1 MSAAG
6 RVSGL
11 EREAAHLRVEA
22 VDRDHE
28 NGELRECV
36 ALQETNARLH
46 NALDD
51 NVGFPHLLFTSSR
64 LPAHALLD
72 LNAEP
77 MEVEPPLVP
86 AAALRRQ
93 PKMSLVATQ
102 RIFHGLTFRRAALVR
117 AITTGDMF
125 GLSIFSIAAAHRLW
139 SLVNLA
145 A

>member
-1 MSAAG
+1 
-6 RVSGL
+6 
-11 EREAAHLRVEA
+11 

-28 NGELRECV
+28 NGDLRECV
-36 ALQETNARLH
+36 ALQETNGRLH
-46 NALDD
+46 NAVDD

-64 LPAHALLD
+64 LPAHALQD

-77 MEVEPPLVP
+77 MEVEPPPVP
-86 AAALRRQ
+86 AATLRRQ

-139 SLVNLA
+139 SLVDLA